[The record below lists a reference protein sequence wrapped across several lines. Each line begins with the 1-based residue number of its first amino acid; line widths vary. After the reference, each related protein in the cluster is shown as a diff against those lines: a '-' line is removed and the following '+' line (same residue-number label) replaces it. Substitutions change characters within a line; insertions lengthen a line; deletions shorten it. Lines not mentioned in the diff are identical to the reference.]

1 MRKASMILGIIGG
14 VVAILVALL
23 AISGGVFFNTAYPEI
38 MDKLESEGAYTVE
51 LEQAA
56 GFEEGTRLAGQLFM
70 GIGYVI
76 LAAGVMGL
84 IGGIVVNK
92 NNILAGVLMLISSVV
107 TLFTVWAIL
116 SFILFLLGGIFALV
130 KDSSDVQ
137 PSVQAPLEPGNQSF

>member
-14 VVAILVALL
+14 VAAILVGLL
-23 AISGGVFFNTAYPEI
+23 AISGGVFFNNAYPEI
-38 MDKLESEGAYTVE
+38 MDEIESEGAYPVE

-56 GFEEGTRLAGQLFM
+56 GFEAGTKLAGQLFM

-92 NNILAGVLMLISSVV
+92 NNIIAGVLMLISSVV
-107 TLFTVWAIL
+107 TFFTVWAIL
-116 SFILFLLGGIFALV
+116 SFILFLLGGIFALI
-130 KDSSDVQ
+130 KDDSAAQ
-137 PSVQAPLEPGNQSF
+137 PVM